1 MDTRRLLL
9 VAALAVLVALAGC
22 AGAGTGDAGGADA
35 GGSVDDGSVDV
46 HAGESDAIGGDDAA
60 SNGAGGDGGEDAEER
75 STEAADGSTDGV
87 AAATVD
93 RRLIRTGDLRITVDS
108 FAAADAEARTIAEEY
123 GGFVSDSTRE
133 THERGDE
140 EFTAGALTLRVP
152 SEEFDA
158 AMADLES
165 LGDVER
171 STTESRDVT
180 DRIADLE
187 ARLENKRAERER
199 LRELY
204 DEANT
209 TEDVLAVQRELADV
223 QEEIERMEAERTA
236 LEERVA
242 LSTIRVELREEPPEP
257 SAVSTA
263 WYDTG
268 VAAAFLESVR
278 GLGTVLRAAVVG
290 TAYAAPYLLA
300 AGVPLVGLG
309 VALRRR
315 FSRTNA
321 EE

>member
-22 AGAGTGDAGGADA
+22 SGAGGGDAGGA
-35 GGSVDDGSVDV
+35 GDDGE
-46 HAGESDAIGGDDAA
+46 AGSYAVEEDAA
-60 SNGAGGDGGEDAEER
+60 SASNAAGSDGGDEARETSADAVHGGDGSSDGAA
-75 STEAADGSTDGV
+75 STTA
-87 AAATVD
+87 D
-93 RRLIRTGDLRITVDS
+93 RRLIRTGDLRITIDS
-108 FAAADAEARTIAEEY
+108 FAAADAEARTIAEGH

-171 STTESRDVT
+171 STTESQDVT

-187 ARLENKRAERER
+187 ARLENRRAERDR

-204 DEANT
+204 EDADT

-223 QEEIERMEAERTA
+223 QEEIERMEAERDA
-236 LEERVA
+236 LEDRVA

-257 SAVSTA
+257 STVSTA

-268 VAAAFLESVR
+268 VTTAFLESVR
-278 GLGTVLRAAVVG
+278 GLGTVLRAVVVG
-290 TAYAAPYLLA
+290 AAYAAPYLLA
-300 AGVPLVGLG
+300 AGVPLLG
-309 VALRRR
+309 VGVAVRRR
-315 FSRTNA
+315 VKRARTTS
-321 EE
+321 EPED

>member
-9 VAALAVLVALAGC
+9 VVTVAGLVALAGC
-22 AGAGTGDAGGADA
+22 SGAGTGGAGGGGDAGGDVPESRSPAGDGADA
-35 GGSVDDGSVDV
+35 PDGSADS
-46 HAGESDAIGGDDAA
+46 E
-60 SNGAGGDGGEDAEER
+60 GGETAVSDTAAE
-75 STEAADGSTDGV
+75 DGETV
-87 AAATVD
+87 AAVAE
-93 RRLIRTGDLRITVDS
+93 RRLIRTGDLRVTVDS
-108 FAAADAEARTIAEEY
+108 FEESNAEARSIADEY

-140 EFTAGALTLRVP
+140 NYTVGALTIRVP

-158 AMADLES
+158 AMADLEA
-165 LGDVER
+165 LGTVER

-187 ARLENKRAERER
+187 ARLENRRAERDR

-204 DEANT
+204 EEANT

-223 QEEIERMEAERTA
+223 QAEIERMETQLAA

-242 LSTIRVELREEPPEP
+242 LSTIQVELREEPPEP

-268 VAAAFLESVR
+268 VVTAFLESVR
-278 GLGTVLRAAVVG
+278 GLGTLLRAAVVG
-290 TAYAAPYLLA
+290 AAYAAPYLLA
-300 AGVPLVGLG
+300 ACVPLFG
-309 VALRRR
+309 VAFAVRRR
-315 FSRTNA
+315 LSRRDA

>member
-1 MDTRRLLL
+1 MDTRRLLC
-9 VAALAVLVALAGC
+9 VVALATLVALAGC
-22 AGAGTGDAGGADA
+22 AGAGSGGDAGGAGDGDVTRSVDGGGTDGTGSVTEEAGDGSDA
-35 GGSVDDGSVDV
+35 GSYSMAD
-46 HAGESDAIGGDDAA
+46 
-60 SNGAGGDGGEDAEER
+60 GGDGQ
-75 STEAADGSTDGV
+75 T
-87 AAATVD
+87 AAAITD
-93 RRLIRTGDLRITVDS
+93 RRLIRTGDIRLTVES
-108 FAAADAEARTIAEEY
+108 FEDADAETRSIAEGY

-140 EFTAGALTLRVP
+140 EFTVGELTLRVP
-152 SEEFDA
+152 SEDFDA
-158 AMADLES
+158 AMTDLES

-187 ARLENKRAERER
+187 ARLENRRAERDR

-204 DEANT
+204 EGANT

-223 QEEIERMEAERTA
+223 QEEIERMEAERAA

-268 VAAAFLESVR
+268 VVTAFLESVR

-290 TAYAAPYLLA
+290 AAYAAPYLLA
-300 AGVPLVGLG
+300 AGLPLLGVGLA
-309 VALRRR
+309 VRRR
-315 FSRTNA
+315 LSRPDG

>member
-1 MDTRRLLL
+1 MDTRRLLC
-9 VAALAVLVALAGC
+9 VVALAGLVALAGC
-22 AGAGTGDAGGADA
+22 AGAGGGDAGGAGDA
-35 GGSVDDGSVDV
+35 DVTRSVDGGGADGAGSVTEEAGDGS
-46 HAGESDAIGGDDAA
+46 
-60 SNGAGGDGGEDAEER
+60 GDGSYAM
-75 STEAADGSTDGV
+75 ADGEGQT
-87 AAATVD
+87 AAAAAD
-93 RRLIRTGDLRITVDS
+93 RRLIRTGDLRLTVDT
-108 FAAADAEARTIAEEY
+108 FAEADAEARTIAEGY

-140 EFTAGALTLRVP
+140 EFTVGELTLRVP
-152 SEEFDA
+152 SEDFDA
-158 AMADLES
+158 AMTDLES

-187 ARLENKRAERER
+187 ARLENKRAERDR

-204 DEANT
+204 EGANT

-223 QEEIERMEAERTA
+223 QEEIERMEAERAA

-263 WYDTG
+263 WYATG
-268 VAAAFLESVR
+268 VVTAFLESVR
-278 GLGTVLRAAVVG
+278 GLGTVLRAAVVAA
-290 TAYAAPYLLA
+290 AYAAPYVLA
-300 AGVPLVGLG
+300 AGLPLLGVGLA
-309 VALRRR
+309 VRRR
-315 FSRTNA
+315 LSRSDG

>member
-9 VAALAVLVALAGC
+9 VVTVAGLVALAGC
-22 AGAGTGDAGGADA
+22 SGAGTGGAGGGADA
-35 GGSVDDGSVDV
+35 G
-46 HAGESDAIGGDDAA
+46 DDAPETASPEGDGAGA
-60 SNGAGGDGGEDAEER
+60 SNGDDGATESSDIATEDGETVTAVAE
-75 STEAADGSTDGV
+75 
-87 AAATVD
+87 
-93 RRLIRTGDLRITVDS
+93 RRLIRTGDLRVTVDS
-108 FAAADAEARTIAEEY
+108 FAEADAEARTVAEEY
-123 GGFVSDSTRE
+123 GGFVSESTRE

-140 EFTAGALTLRVP
+140 EFTGGTLTLRVP

-158 AMADLES
+158 VMADLEA

-187 ARLENKRAERER
+187 ARLENKRAERDR

-204 DEANT
+204 EGADT

-223 QEEIERMEAERTA
+223 QEEIERMEAERAA

-268 VAAAFLESVR
+268 VATAFLESVR
-278 GLGTVLRAAVVG
+278 GLGTLLRAVVVG
-290 TAYAAPYLLA
+290 TAYALPYLLT
-300 AGVPLVGLG
+300 AGVPLLG
-309 VALRRR
+309 VGFAIRRR
-315 FSRTNA
+315 VRRSMATS
-321 EE
+321 EPED